1 MHFSMQFTL
10 RTIEIV
16 YVSKNCQSNEVYP
29 YKWKIFSFI
38 PFFQKKTWSV
48 WTLPFQKI
56 FEFFSSEIV
65 LN

>member
-29 YKWKIFSFI
+29 YKWKIF
-38 PFFQKKTWSV
+38 FFYPLLSKENMISLDIT
-48 WTLPFQKI
+48 FQKI
-56 FEFFSSEIV
+56 FEFFHQK
-65 LN
+65 LC